1 MQKLLKGLHR
11 FQNDLFGS
19 QRELFE
25 RLAKGQHPE
34 VLFITCSDSRINPNL
49 LTQTEPGELFI
60 LRNAGNIVP
69 PYGAIM
75 GGEAATIEFAV
86 AGLGVKDIIIC
97 GHSHCGAMKGLLEP
111 SATRDFPALAQWLSY
126 AESTR
131 RIVRDK
137 YVGND
142 QSTGGGLGR
151 AKRGAKPEPQGWGEQ
166 FGRALARPE
175 GNDGENA
182 ADHEFAGWEGAS
194 LLNVTIQENVLAQ
207 MENLRTHPV
216 VASGLAQGK
225 LKLHGWVYKIET
237 GEVFGY
243 DAESGQF
250 VRLTEQRPIPSIPER
265 MLVVTEI

>member
-1 MQKLLKGLHR
+1 MQKLIQGLHH
-11 FQNDLFGS
+11 FQTAVFGS

-25 RLAKGQHPE
+25 RLAEGQYPE

-69 PYGAIM
+69 PYGAAW

-111 SATRDFPALAQWLSY
+111 PPSRDFPALTQWLSH

-131 RIVRDK
+131 RIVHSK
-137 YVGND
+137 Y
-142 QSTGGGLGR
+142 
-151 AKRGAKPEPQGWGEQ
+151 GE
-166 FGRALARPE
+166 RE
-175 GNDGENA
+175 GI
-182 ADHEFAGWEGAS
+182 S

-243 DAESGQF
+243 DPDNAQF
-250 VRLTEQRPIPSIPER
+250 LLLTEQRPSTPER
-265 MLVVTEI
+265 ILAPLEI

>member
-1 MQKLLKGLHR
+1 MQNLIEGLHR
-11 FQNDLFGS
+11 FQSDLFGS

-25 RLAKGQHPE
+25 RLAAGQHPE

-69 PYGAIM
+69 PYGLDS

-86 AGLGVKDIIIC
+86 AGLGVKDIIVC
-97 GHSHCGAMKGLLEP
+97 GHSHCGAMQGLLEP
-111 SATRDFPALAQWLSY
+111 PAPRDFPALTRWLSH

-131 RIVRDK
+131 RIVKDK
-137 YVGND
+137 YAERD
-142 QSTGGGLGR
+142 I
-151 AKRGAKPEPQGWGEQ
+151 
-166 FGRALARPE
+166 
-175 GNDGENA
+175 
-182 ADHEFAGWEGAS
+182 AS

-207 MENLRTHPV
+207 MENLRTHPA

-243 DAESGQF
+243 DAEIGQF
-250 VRLTEQRPIPSIPER
+250 SRLTGRRPAPAVPER
-265 MLVVTEI
+265 RLVAVEI